1 MNVQIFPT
9 REFATFPDALQAV
22 AQQEIFQANTPSAA
36 AFACAGPIT
45 GNRCD
50 MTNLDWTI
58 DGDYLSVTH
67 GIRYQH
73 LLAVSHR
80 HMTVQHADEPAATGV
95 VYEDLPGCPF
105 CLVVTSKQQVSHWS
119 SQARPA

>member
-1 MNVQIFPT
+1 MKVQIFPT

-36 AFACAGPIT
+36 AFACAGPIA

-58 DGDYLSVTH
+58 DGEYLSVTH
-67 GIRYQH
+67 GIRYQYS
-73 LLAVSHR
+73 LAASHR
-80 HMTVQHADEPAATGV
+80 HATGCHALEPAADGV
-95 VYEDLPGCPF
+95 VYDS
-105 CLVVTSKQQVSHWS
+105 CLQPIL
-119 SQARPA
+119 A

>member
-1 MNVQIFPT
+1 MDVQIFPT

-36 AFACAGPIT
+36 AFACAGPIA

-58 DGDYLSVTH
+58 DGDYLSRTH
-67 GIRYQH
+67 GIRSQY
-73 LLAVSHR
+73 LLAALHR
-80 HMTVQHADEPAATGV
+80 HVTV
-95 VYEDLPGCPF
+95 
-105 CLVVTSKQQVSHWS
+105 
-119 SQARPA
+119 